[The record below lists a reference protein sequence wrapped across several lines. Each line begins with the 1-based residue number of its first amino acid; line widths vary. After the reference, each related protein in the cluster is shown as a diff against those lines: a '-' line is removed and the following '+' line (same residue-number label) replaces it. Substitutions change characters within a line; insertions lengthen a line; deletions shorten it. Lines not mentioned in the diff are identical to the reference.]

1 MLGSTDA
8 NKGDA
13 AAQTRETLARL
24 GRTLKA
30 AGFDWSDV
38 VDAVVYLPSLKD
50 FAAMNTAYREVFAE
64 VVPGPLHGRS
74 RPGRARR
81 PGGNHDDGGEE
92 AIGGRRHSS
101 TRLPQGVGQ

>member
-30 AGFDWSDV
+30 AGFGWGDV
-38 VDAVVYLPSLKD
+38 VDAVVYLPSVKD
-50 FAAMNTAYREVFAE
+50 FGAMNTAYREVLGKTLPA
-64 VVPGPLHGRS
+64 
-74 RPGRARR
+74 RATVEAGLVA
-81 PGGNHDDGGEE
+81 PDGLVEIMLT
-92 AIGGRRHSS
+92 AARK
-101 TRLPQGVGQ
+101 

>member
-30 AGFDWSDV
+30 AGFEWSDV
-38 VDAVVYLPSLKD
+38 VDAVVYLPNIKD
-50 FAAMNTAYREVFAE
+50 FGAMNAAYRDV
-64 VVPGPLHGRS
+64 LGRS
-74 RPGRARR
+74 LPARATVEAGLVA
-81 PGGNHDDGGEE
+81 PDGLVEIMMT
-92 AIGGRRHSS
+92 A
-101 TRLPQGVGQ
+101 VKKN